1 MKLFLSFFIILF
13 LIAPV
18 FAAVPLVT
26 DTVYT
31 VAPGRSE
38 IDAGFGTT
46 NTQTVLTNAVG
57 LVFRHGILPHL
68 DLAVAVPYTISDP
81 VGLNDIYLHAKYRF
95 WQRDDHDGFA
105 ARVDYKFNNGNIY
118 QGLGSGDND
127 CRLLCIYSKK
137 IGLAHAHLN
146 FGYVNTGINAGKVED
161 DYFLYS
167 GAIEHPVFDNAG
179 VFFAEYVG
187 NNALCPSPT
196 FVLLGGR
203 FPFINGTKLDV
214 GYAFGLNDQSIKN
227 SLSAELHGEF

>member
-1 MKLFLSFFIILF
+1 MKLFLSVFIILF

-38 IDAGFGTT
+38 IDAGVGTT

-57 LVFRHGILPHL
+57 LIFRHGILPHF

-95 WQRDDHDGFA
+95 WQRDDHDGLA
-105 ARVDYKFNNGNIY
+105 ARLDFKFSNANPY

-127 CRLLCIYSKK
+127 CRLLFIYSRK
-137 IGLAHAHLN
+137 IGLAHLHLN
-146 FGYVNTGINAGKVED
+146 FGYVNTGINAGRVED
-161 DYFLYS
+161 DYFSYS
-167 GAIEHPVFDNAG
+167 CAVEQPVFEG
-179 VFFAEYVG
+179 SGEIFAEYVG
-187 NNALCPSPT
+187 NNSLSPSPT
-196 FVLLGGR
+196 FILLGAR
-203 FPFINGTKLDV
+203 SPFINGTKLDI
-214 GYAFGLNDQSIKN
+214 GYTFGLNDKSIKN
-227 SLSAELHGEF
+227 SLTAELHCEF